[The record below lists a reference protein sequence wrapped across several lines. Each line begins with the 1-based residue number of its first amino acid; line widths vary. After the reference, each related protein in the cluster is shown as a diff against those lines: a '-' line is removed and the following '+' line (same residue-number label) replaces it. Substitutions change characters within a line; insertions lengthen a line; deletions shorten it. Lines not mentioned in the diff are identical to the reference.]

1 MRLTRLLFAACYL
14 IRNRQAD
21 KMTLKHELEL
31 KEKKLLLYEEMLKA
45 GYGKEEITHKTGISR
60 PTFYRWKRRYRDQ
73 GIKGLKD
80 LSHRPHRT
88 REKTAITR
96 EMYDRILA
104 TRNAHP
110 MYGKEKIRT
119 LLARDG
125 ISISASS
132 IGRALRRMT
141 DLGQALPV
149 SVLRCRKERKRM
161 RKFAPGGAQRL
172 RKGDRPQVEIDHTI
186 IFVRDTVFRVFVA
199 YGRDSRVCV
208 MRAYLNATS
217 GNAARFM
224 EHVCM
229 EWPHRITEIQTDGGS
244 EFRGEL
250 EEWNREHGIR
260 QYVLP
265 PRSQKPNGGVE
276 RFNQTLQDEY
286 LLQSYNDLP
295 GDEEG
300 FNEFLERFQ
309 KDYNYKRPHRSL
321 KDKNGLLLTP
331 ADYVRLKQ
339 SHML

>member
-1 MRLTRLLFAACYL
+1 MRLTRLLFSACYL

-45 GYGKEEITHKTGISR
+45 GYGKEEITRKTGISR
-60 PTFYRWKRRYRDQ
+60 PT
-73 GIKGLKD
+73 
-80 LSHRPHRT
+80 
-88 REKTAITR
+88 
-96 EMYDRILA
+96 
-104 TRNAHP
+104 
-110 MYGKEKIRT
+110 
-119 LLARDG
+119 
-125 ISISASS
+125 SASS

-141 DLGQALPV
+141 DLGQAVPV

-161 RKFAPGGAQRL
+161 RKFAPGGTRRL

-229 EWPHRITEIQTDGGS
+229 EWPHR
-244 EFRGEL
+244 
-250 EEWNREHGIR
+250 
-260 QYVLP
+260 
-265 PRSQKPNGGVE
+265 
-276 RFNQTLQDEY
+276 
-286 LLQSYNDLP
+286 
-295 GDEEG
+295 
-300 FNEFLERFQ
+300 
-309 KDYNYKRPHRSL
+309 SL
-321 KDKNGLLLTP
+321 KDKNGLLLAL
-331 ADYVRLKQ
+331 ADYMRLKQ